1 MERLLRTNGTCYI
14 NSIIIVSC
22 ANYSSSYWFALYFC
36 IWTEN
41 TRSQPRWT
49 PAWLAFVQYGTTTN
63 SIYSSLITLS
73 RDLALHLFR
82 ENVVSPPE
90 TDKRVLSGLLA
101 LIEQD
106 RLGETVDR
114 TLVSSLVRM
123 YSALNLYTDH
133 FEKHFL
139 ETTHAFYV
147 AESENKMQDIDVSR

>member
-1 MERLLRTNGTCYI
+1 
-14 NSIIIVSC
+14 
-22 ANYSSSYWFALYFC
+22 
-36 IWTEN
+36 
-41 TRSQPRWT
+41 
-49 PAWLAFVQYGTTTN
+49 
-63 SIYSSLITLS
+63 
-73 RDLALHLFR
+73 LFR

-147 AESENKMQDIDVSR
+147 AESESKMQDIDVSR

>member
-1 MERLLRTNGTCYI
+1 M
-14 NSIIIVSC
+14 
-22 ANYSSSYWFALYFC
+22 
-36 IWTEN
+36 
-41 TRSQPRWT
+41 
-49 PAWLAFVQYGTTTN
+49 
-63 SIYSSLITLS
+63 
-73 RDLALHLFR
+73 HLFR
-82 ENVVSPPE
+82 ENVISPPE

-139 ETTHAFYV
+139 ETTHSFYV
-147 AESENKMQDIDVSR
+147 AESESKMQDIDVSRTYRALTSRTNSDVTGRAVFDAH